1 MVVFFTNRVE
11 RGLGSS
17 LPLHRTYGSV
27 YGATSWYGF
36 RHYCLLLRRLL
47 AKFNRFTC
55 PPFQPLRVTIPLPW
69 LSLRVRATVDL
80 LTVTCNTTTLGPS
93 GTASPTMASA
103 DSRSLAFLSHSAYA
117 SLTGPPGVRHDSFTA
132 QPLDLPSRFYV
143 YLLGFGLCCNLTHR
157 LALYPVSV
165 RRLVGFATPLPPPLT
180 LPSTACGSLHLAVA
194 TRGGTFTRE
203 NRAMPGTQ
211 HRRGTR
217 HFHGDAAPLIAL
229 LRFGQPRPE
238 TLRPLYLL

>member
-1 MVVFFTNRVE
+1 MRNRVE
-11 RGLGSS
+11 RGLGPS

-47 AKFNRFTC
+47 AKFSRFTC
-55 PPFQPLRVTIPLPW
+55 PPFQPLRVTIPSPW

-93 GTASPTMASA
+93 GTVFPTMASA
-103 DSRSLAFLSHSAYA
+103 DSRSLAFFSHSALLCMTAHIA
-117 SLTGPPGVRHDSFTA
+117 SLTGAPGVRHDSFAA

-143 YLLGFGLCCNLTHR
+143 YLLGFSLCCNLTHR

-165 RRLVGFATPLPPPLT
+165 RRLIGFATPLPPPLT

-194 TRGGTFTRE
+194 TRDGTFTR
-203 NRAMPGTQ
+203 
-211 HRRGTR
+211 
-217 HFHGDAAPLIAL
+217 
-229 LRFGQPRPE
+229 
-238 TLRPLYLL
+238 